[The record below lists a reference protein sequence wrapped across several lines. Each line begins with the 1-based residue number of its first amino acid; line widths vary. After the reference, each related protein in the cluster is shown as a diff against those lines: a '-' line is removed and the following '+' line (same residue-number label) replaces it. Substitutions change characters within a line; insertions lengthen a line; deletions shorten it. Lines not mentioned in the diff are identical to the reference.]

1 MKILITTTLL
11 IISASTFAQVV
22 QQDSIKPSVKN
33 ISVYAIKTNA
43 VIKIDGKLT
52 EKDWEQAQPIS
63 NFVQVEPNQG
73 EKPKFNTSVK
83 ILYDKKK
90 LYIGA
95 VCTDSL
101 GKKGIRVQDFRRDFD
116 YSQNDLFG
124 IALDTYNNERNAT
137 AFQTNPYSAQRDL
150 QVFDDNVYDIDWDA
164 LWQTRSTID
173 ENGWSCEMA
182 IPWKTL
188 RYPKN
193 VKDTITWGINFV
205 RIARRENQT
214 VAYPGFSRSF
224 DTYRMKYTV
233 KLKGI
238 EPLKSNTN
246 IQINPYLITQIDTK
260 KENENPTVKDYK
272 TKFGGEIKWSP
283 NAQSSLDLTFN
294 TDFSQADADR
304 QVNNLSRFSVFFPE
318 RRQFFLENAGLF
330 TAGNQNIYMP
340 FFSRTIGLDN
350 YGNPIPIDAGARFTQ
365 KTNSYN
371 LGAIYVHQQATET
384 SQASSNSV
392 LLFKKNYGKQNN
404 LGILVTN
411 KFSETKQNFNSFS
424 NSSATITG
432 FNRITDNL
440 NIDFSISGTKTD
452 GDNNDV
458 GFAGNSSLSYVS
470 NDWGL
475 TWNTGLISKN
485 YNPQLGFITRND
497 FYKNFLDIYLNKR
510 KLSWFPK
517 FIRSWEPGV
526 SFDFYQN
533 INNFKLQEG
542 YVGIYPI
549 YFLFNNGSKIVAT
562 YQLNWQTLTENFSP
576 LGIEIQSGKYKYQS
590 ANLNYRS
597 DQSSKLSITADFTFG
612 GFYNGKITTY
622 SGGIRYAPIPYFATT
637 LNYEEN
643 QISDLGINKQ
653 NLTTKLFTP
662 NIRLA
667 LNPRLQLNFFY
678 QYNTGSKV
686 SRWNSR
692 LSWEYQPQSFVYLV
706 FNENKTNDFK
716 QDQTIAKISFLKQF

>member
-1 MKILITTTLL
+1 MKTLIIIILL
-11 IISASTFAQVV
+11 IISASAFAQVAL
-22 QQDSIKPSVKN
+22 QDSLKSSAKTT
-33 ISVYAIKTNA
+33 SVYAIKTNGI
-43 VIKIDGKLT
+43 IKIDGKLT
-52 EKDWEQAQPIS
+52 EKDWEQAKPIS

-73 EKPKFNTSVK
+73 EKPKFKTSVK
-83 ILYDKKK
+83 ILYDKKN

-95 VCTDSL
+95 ICSDSL
-101 GKKGIRVQDFRRDFD
+101 GKKGVRVQDFRRDFD
-116 YSQNDLFG
+116 YLQNDLFG
-124 IALDTYNNERNAT
+124 IALDTYNNKRNAT

-150 QVFDDNVYDIDWDA
+150 QVFDDNVYDVDWDA

-173 ENGWSCEMA
+173 ENGWSCEIA

-193 VKDTITWGINFV
+193 IKDTIAWGINFV
-205 RIARRENQT
+205 RIARRENET
-214 VAYPGFSRSF
+214 VAYPGFPRSF
-224 DTYRMKYTV
+224 DTYRMKYAME
-233 KLKGI
+233 LKGI
-238 EPLKSNTN
+238 EPPKSSTN
-246 IQINPYLITQIDTK
+246 IQINPYLISQIDSK
-260 KENENPTVKDYK
+260 KQNVNPTENDYK

-294 TDFSQADADR
+294 TDFAQADADR

-340 FFSRTIGLDN
+340 FFSRKIGLDD
-350 YGNPIPIDAGARFTQ
+350 YGNPIPIDVGARFTQ

-371 LGAIYVHQQATET
+371 LGALYVHQQATET
-384 SQASSNSV
+384 AQASSNSV

-411 KFSETKQNFNSFS
+411 KYSQTNEDLKSYS
-424 NSSATITG
+424 NSSATIMG

-440 NIDFSISGTKTD
+440 NINFSVSGTKTD
-452 GDNNDV
+452 GDNKDD
-458 GFAGNSSLSYVS
+458 GYAGNTSLNYTS
-470 NDWGL
+470 NDLGIV
-475 TWNTGLISKN
+475 WNTGLISKN

-497 FYKNFLDIYLNKR
+497 FFKNYLDIYLNKR

-517 FIRSWEPGV
+517 FIRSWEPGI

-533 INNFKLQEG
+533 RNNLKLQEG
-542 YVGIYPI
+542 YIGFYPV
-549 YFLFNNGSKIVAT
+549 YFQFNNGSKIVAT
-562 YQLNWQTLTENFSP
+562 YQLNWQALTENFSP
-576 LGIEIQSGKYKYQS
+576 LRIEIQAGNYKYQ
-590 ANLNYRS
+590 AVNINYRS
-597 DQSSKLSITADFTFG
+597 DQSSKLSITTDFTYG

-622 SGGIRYAPIPYFATT
+622 SAGIRYAPAPYFATT

-643 QISDLGINKQ
+643 QITDLGINKQ
-653 NLTTKLFTP
+653 NLITKLVTP

-667 LNPRLQLNFFY
+667 LNPRLQLNVFY
-678 QYNTGSKV
+678 QYNTV
-686 SRWNSR
+686 DERSRWNSR
-692 LSWEYQPQSFVYLV
+692 LSWEYQPQSFAYLV